1 MAKVCTAAAAKY
13 LRASDEREMFTN
25 KVEAQAMGMAWPWQR
40 RTRGLLAQEPGN
52 PGTGGVRVTPAT
64 STGCKSRYRSWSWR
78 FPDSPSM
85 LAFQRAPLCSII
97 FDICVWRREGF
108 PLLQLH
114 SQSHGGKKG
123 KVSGIQNNVF

>member
-52 PGTGGVRVTPAT
+52 RGRTCNPGNQYRLQKPLPELELEIPRLPVNARL
-64 STGCKSRYRSWSWR
+64 ST
-78 FPDSPSM
+78 
-85 LAFQRAPLCSII
+85 CSA
-97 FDICVWRREGF
+97 
-108 PLLQLH
+108 LLDN
-114 SQSHGGKKG
+114 
-123 KVSGIQNNVF
+123 I